1 MFPSP
6 YLNQILDQAHRADL
20 LKQMT
25 GRPHGERPVVT
36 NGRAALARMLKRRL
50 R

>member
-6 YLNQILDQAHRADL
+6 YLNQILDEAHRADL

-25 GRPHGERPVVT
+25 GRPRAGRTVV
-36 NGRAALARMLKRRL
+36 RSSAAALARLLKREVS
-50 R
+50 